1 MKRWKVW
8 SRKRGT
14 EGGEVRGGK
23 GRCRK
28 GRGDVQAEEEKM
40 DDADK
45 EEGDSRRTRGGG
57 SRMRRGRELRRR
69 RSRKRGMNHR

>member
-14 EGGEVRGGK
+14 EGGEVR

-45 EEGDSRRTRGGG
+45 EEGDSRRTKGGG
-57 SRMRRGRELRRR
+57 EQDEK
-69 RSRKRGMNHR
+69 RKRT